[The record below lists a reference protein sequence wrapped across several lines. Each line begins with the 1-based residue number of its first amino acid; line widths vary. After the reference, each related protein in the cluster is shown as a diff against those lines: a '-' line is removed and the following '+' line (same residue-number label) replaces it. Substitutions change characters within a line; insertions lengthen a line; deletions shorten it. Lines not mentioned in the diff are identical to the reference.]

1 MRFGLDNAVHT
12 RTIRMK
18 IKIIAVGKLKD
29 DFNTLGV
36 KEYSKRLTRFAEVE
50 IKEVAEENFV
60 RTPNPKEIEIIKE
73 KEGERIEKELVG
85 KVVALDI
92 EGKQLSSEELSA
104 KIEAFY
110 LENSAISFVIGG
122 SYGLSD
128 KIKKRADLRL
138 SFSRMT
144 FPHGLFRTMLVE
156 QIYRAFTI
164 KEKMPYHK

>member
-1 MRFGLDNAVHT
+1 
-12 RTIRMK
+12 MK

-29 DFNTLGV
+29 DFNMSGV
-36 KEYSKRLTRFAEVE
+36 KEYAKRLSRFADIE
-50 IKEVAEENFV
+50 IKEIAEENFV
-60 RTPNPKEIEIIKE
+60 KTPNPKEIEIIKE
-73 KEGERIEKELVG
+73 KEGERVEKELQG

-92 EGKQLSSEELSA
+92 DGKQISSTELSE
-104 KIEAFY
+104 KISAFF
-110 LENSAISFVIGG
+110 LESSVISFVIGG

-128 KIKKRADLRL
+128 KIKKRADFRL
-138 SFSRMT
+138 SFSKMT